1 MFSKAKIMN
10 KKLNPHDKYFK
21 AVFSYQENMKLFLE
35 KFVPE
40 LVEDVDLDTLTLD
53 TNSYVNEKL
62 EEYFTDIV
70 WRVKLKEG
78 TLSIC
83 FLLEHKSYIDN
94 DVRQQIETYM
104 RSMWDSQ
111 AQQAKERGENFKRF
125 PIVPIVFYHGD
136 APWKLARL
144 PKEFAHFPTKLH
156 RFLPLFDII
165 FINLQDYQEQ
175 EIMSMGLGML
185 ESALL
190 LFKNSKNEASLLE
203 KCELLWRN
211 FEAAYENNEKFRD
224 LIKAS
229 IQYFLQNFALNSSN
243 QQIAMD
249 RVQNYFAA
257 PPVRTLYDV
266 IMDEAELRGEK
277 RGESRGMQIGES
289 RGKMET
295 LQETIASMWKHLL
308 PIQQIALFTNLTIAE
323 VQQFMR
329 KIVGEDKILLI
340 EQQWKDGLIVEDIAG
355 NMKME
360 TAFIQR
366 IINYV
371 LDYKDPDA
379 ENKPKE

>member
-1 MFSKAKIMN
+1 VLIFVLKSKNNEQKIE
-10 KKLNPHDKYFK
+10 PHDKYFK

-266 IMDEAELRGEK
+266 IMDEAE
-277 RGESRGMQIGES
+277 SRGES

-295 LQETIASMWKHLL
+295 LQENIASMWEEEL
-308 PIQQIALFTNLTIAE
+308 PMPKIAKFTRLTIAE

-329 KIVGEDKILLI
+329 KIVGEDKMQLI

-355 NMKME
+355 NMNME

-366 IINYV
+366 ITNYV
-371 LDYKDPDA
+371 LDYTAPEA